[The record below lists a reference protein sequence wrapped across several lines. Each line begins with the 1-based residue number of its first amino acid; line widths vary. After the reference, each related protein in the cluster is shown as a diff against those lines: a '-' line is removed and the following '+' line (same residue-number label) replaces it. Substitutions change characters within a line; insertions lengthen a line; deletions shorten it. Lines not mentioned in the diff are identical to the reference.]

1 MRPSLLTVDDA
12 KAVRLL
18 VEKVLSPYDCE
29 VNEASNGYNAFFAIE
44 RHRPDLILL
53 DVSMPVMDGMET
65 LRRLKGAAELAD
77 IPVIMMTS
85 PADRPL
91 LPEISALGAGD
102 TIMKPFDPATLLASI
117 GRLLAIKPVT
127 KAK

>member
-18 VEKVLSPYDCE
+18 VEKILSPYDCE

>member
-18 VEKVLSPYDCE
+18 VEKILSPYDCE

-117 GRLLAIKPVT
+117 GRLLPIQPVT
-127 KAK
+127 KTK